1 MKAVVPVFNRS
12 LNNYQARTDNEI
24 AVSFA
29 IDDGLSLKINEVLEV
44 DLASLVETQTLRR
57 ANTGQ
62 LIRVRLRDIDIHDL
76 RLSSWHGVSQIPSR
90 ERMSAA

>member
-1 MKAVVPVFNRS
+1 MKAVVSAFNRS
-12 LNNYQARTDNEI
+12 LNNYQARTENEI

-29 IDDGLSLKINEVLEV
+29 IEDGSTVKLNEILEF
-44 DLASLVETQTLRR
+44 DLLSLVETQTVRR
-57 ANTGQ
+57 ASTGQ

-76 RLSSWHGVSQIPSR
+76 RLPLGHGTSRFPSR

>member
-1 MKAVVPVFNRS
+1 MKAVVSAFNQA

-29 IDDGLSLKINEVLEV
+29 INDGSSLKINEVLEV
-44 DLASLVETQTLRR
+44 DLASLVETQTVRR
-57 ANTGQ
+57 TNTGQ
-62 LIRVRLRDIDIHDL
+62 LIRVRLRDFDIHDL
-76 RLSSWHGVSQIPSR
+76 RLSSEHGVSLIPSR